1 MAGTQQ
7 PAERSEGSRSSESAA
22 RRLRHV
28 RITAAVTALGGML
41 FGYDTGVI
49 SGALLFVRQSFHLS
63 TLEAEVVTSAILV
76 GAVVGALGS
85 GRLAGVFGRRPV
97 ILATALLFMAGVLLA
112 AFSVDMAVL
121 VLARFGIG
129 VAVGAASMLVPMYIS
144 ELAPPRIRGSLVSL
158 NQLAIT
164 SGILMAGLVD
174 YGLSSSGDWRLMF
187 GLAVVPAAA
196 LFLGVLFQPESP
208 HWLIAKGREQEARQ
222 ILLEVRDRSSI
233 DEELADVRQLSRR
246 TTSLAELWA
255 PAVRPAL
262 ILGVALA
269 VLQQVTGINTVIY
282 YAPSLL
288 KGAGLT
294 AGASILAT
302 VGVGIINVGMTV
314 VAIWLLDRT
323 GRRPLLIGGTGG
335 MAVAL
340 VVVAVA
346 FTNGSQLQGVWAVM
360 AVVALM
366 VYVGSFAI
374 GLGPVFWLMISE
386 IYPLKVRGEAMS
398 VATMANWGANLAVS
412 LTFLSLIKALG
423 AVGTFAIFALVTVG
437 AVWYFFARVPETKSR
452 SLAEIERDLDRSKLV
467 QHKAVPG
474 AAA

>member
-1 MAGTQQ
+1 MTATGSQ
-7 PAERSEGSRSSESAA
+7 AEGDSDLRSAA
-22 RRLRHV
+22 KRLRHV
-28 RITAAVTALGGML
+28 QVVAAVTALGGML

-49 SGALLFVRQSFHLS
+49 SGALLFVRQSFHL
-63 TLEAEVVTSAILV
+63 TTFEAELVTSAILV
-76 GAVVGALGS
+76 GAMVGAFGS
-85 GRLAGVFGRRPV
+85 GRLAGAVGRRPV
-97 ILATALLFMAGVLLA
+97 ILATALLFIAGVLLA
-112 AFSVDMAVL
+112 AFSTGMAML
-121 VLARFGIG
+121 VLARFAIG
-129 VAVGAASMLVPMYIS
+129 VAVGSASMLVPMYIS

-174 YGLSSSGDWRLMF
+174 YGLSSSGNWRLMF
-187 GLAVVPAAA
+187 GLAVIPAAA

-208 HWLIAKGREQEARQ
+208 HWLITKGREEEARR
-222 ILLEVRDRSSI
+222 ILLQVRDRTSI
-233 DEELADVRQLSRR
+233 DDEVAQVRQLSNRR
-246 TTSLAELWA
+246 TSLAELWL

-262 ILGVALA
+262 MLGVGLA

-314 VAIWLLDRT
+314 VAIRLLDRT
-323 GRRPLLIGGTGG
+323 GRRPLLIGGTAG
-335 MAVAL
+335 MAISLA
-340 VVVAVA
+340 VVAVA
-346 FTNGSQLQGVWAVM
+346 FTNGSQLKGLWAVM
-360 AVVALM
+360 AVGAIM
-366 VYVGSFAI
+366 VYVGSFAV

-398 VATMANWGANLAVS
+398 VATMANWGANLVVS
-412 LTFLSLIKALG
+412 LTFLSLIGALG
-423 AVGTFAIFALVTVG
+423 AVGTFALFAVVTVG
-437 AVWYFFARVPETKSR
+437 AVWYFFARVPETKGR
-452 SLAEIERDLDRSKLV
+452 SLAEIERDLDRSGLV
-467 QHKAVPG
+467 QHKAAPG